1 MILTETSQSIPKKLI
16 AISAMAFCLSALSA
30 CSVNLA
36 QADRIS
42 ISSERQEH
50 PFYKEINL
58 YHNGTALPLSEDLK
72 KAYSSAISEQ
82 AFPSDKCYANAD
94 IYVSI
99 APTSK
104 AEGSAWY
111 VGAAFIP
118 LWPAL
123 PVNEDWTFT
132 FSTKI
137 YCEGALVQSI
147 EFIESE
153 HVEAFWYGIL
163 RSDLVN
169 EAATEMHRKLIE
181 RLAFEFQEQRQTDL
195 NSASD
200 Y

>member
-1 MILTETSQSIPKKLI
+1 MILTETTRGIPRKLV
-16 AISAMAFCLSALSA
+16 AISAMFFCLSILGA
-30 CSVNLA
+30 CSVNLT
-36 QADRIS
+36 QADRIA
-42 ISSERQEH
+42 ISNEKPEH

-58 YHNGTALPLSEDLK
+58 HFNGKSQPLSEDLK

-82 AFPSDKCYANAD
+82 AFPSDKCYGSAE
-94 IYVSI
+94 IYALAS
-99 APTSK
+99 PSDK
-104 AEGSAWY
+104 DEGSAWY

-123 PVNEDWTFT
+123 PVSEDWTFT
-132 FSTKI
+132 FTTQI
-137 YCEGALVQSI
+137 YCEGTLVQSI

-169 EAATEMHRKLIE
+169 EAATELHRKLIE

>member
-1 MILTETSQSIPKKLI
+1 MILTETTQGSPRRAI
-16 AISAMAFCLSALSA
+16 AISAIVICLCALSA

-36 QADRIS
+36 KAGGDTLTGDRP
-42 ISSERQEH
+42 ERA
-50 PFYKEINL
+50 FYNEIAL
-58 YHNGTALPLSEDLK
+58 YFDGKAQTLSAELQ
-72 KAYSSAISEQ
+72 KAYSSAVSER
-82 AFPSDKCYANAD
+82 AFPSDRCHGTA
-94 IYVSI
+94 SI
-99 APTSK
+99 LATVAPSDT

-111 VGAAFIP
+111 VGAAFVP

-132 FSTKI
+132 FSTQI
-137 YCEGALVQSI
+137 YCDGTLVQSL

-153 HVEAFWYGIL
+153 HVEAFWYGAL

-169 EAATEMHRKLIE
+169 DAAAEMHRKLIE
-181 RLAFEFQEQRQTDL
+181 RLAFEFHEQRQTDL

>member
-1 MILTETSQSIPKKLI
+1 M
-16 AISAMAFCLSALSA
+16 
-30 CSVNLA
+30 
-36 QADRIS
+36 
-42 ISSERQEH
+42 
-50 PFYKEINL
+50 
-58 YHNGTALPLSEDLK
+58 
-72 KAYSSAISEQ
+72 
-82 AFPSDKCYANAD
+82 
-94 IYVSI
+94 
-99 APTSK
+99 PTSTYPVAPSNK

-169 EAATEMHRKLIE
+169 EAATELHRKLIE

>member
-16 AISAMAFCLSALSA
+16 AISAMAFCLSALGA

-36 QADRIS
+36 QADRIH
-42 ISSERQEH
+42 IISERQEH
-50 PFYKEINL
+50 PFYREINL
-58 YHNGTALPLSEDLK
+58 HHNGKAQPLSEDLK

-82 AFPSDKCYANAD
+82 TFPSNKCYGNAD
-94 IYVSI
+94 IHVSV
-99 APTSK
+99 APSNK
-104 AEGSAWY
+104 AEGSVWY

>member
-1 MILTETSQSIPKKLI
+1 MILTETTQGISRKLV
-16 AISAMAFCLSALSA
+16 AITAMAFCMFALSA

-36 QADRIS
+36 QADRTA

-50 PFYKEINL
+50 PFYREINL
-58 YHNGTALPLSEDLK
+58 HRNGNVQPLSEDLK

-82 AFPSDKCYANAD
+82 ALPSDKCYANAD

-132 FSTKI
+132 FSTKF

-147 EFIESE
+147 EYIESE

>member
-16 AISAMAFCLSALSA
+16 AISAMAFCLSALGA
-30 CSVNLA
+30 CSVNLV

-58 YHNGTALPLSEDLK
+58 YHNGTAQPLSEDLK

-82 AFPSDKCYANAD
+82 TFPSNKCYGNAD
-94 IYVSI
+94 IHVSV
-99 APTSK
+99 APSNK

-137 YCEGALVQSI
+137 YCEEALVQSI

-169 EAATEMHRKLIE
+169 KAATEMHRKLIE

>member
-1 MILTETSQSIPKKLI
+1 MILTETSQSIPRKLV
-16 AISAMAFCLSALSA
+16 AITAMAFCMLALSA
-30 CSVNLA
+30 CSVNLV
-36 QADRIS
+36 QADRAA

-50 PFYKEINL
+50 PFYREINL
-58 YHNGTALPLSEDLK
+58 YRNGIVQPLSEDLK

-82 AFPSDKCYANAD
+82 AFPSDKCYGNAD
-94 IYVSI
+94 IHVSV
-99 APTSK
+99 APSSK
-104 AEGSAWY
+104 AEGSVWY

-132 FSTKI
+132 FSTKF